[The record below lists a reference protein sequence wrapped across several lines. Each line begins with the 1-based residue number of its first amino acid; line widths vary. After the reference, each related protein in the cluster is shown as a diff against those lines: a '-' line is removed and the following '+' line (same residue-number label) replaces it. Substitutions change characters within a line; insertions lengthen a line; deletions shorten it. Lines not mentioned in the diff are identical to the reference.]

1 MKSSMNVRIKSILE
15 NGIIKEIKEEASTI
29 AEEIKRVALS
39 SLGQF
44 NPRDLKPDL
53 FAGLL
58 AGESITKGIKQRRS
72 NPDDFDIK
80 VVW

>member
-1 MKSSMNVRIKSILE
+1 MKSSMNVKIKSVLE
-15 NGIIKEIKEEASTI
+15 NGIIQEIKEEASTI
-29 AEEIKRVALS
+29 EDEIKRVALS

-44 NPRDLKPDL
+44 DPGDLKPDL

-58 AGESITKGIKQRRS
+58 AGESIIKGIKQRRS